1 MGSPEVRAK
10 LRRMH
15 VRKLDWRDAIF
26 AAFLIGSVVYFHRYV
41 K

>member
-10 LRRMH
+10 LRRMN
-15 VRKLDWRDAIF
+15 VRKLDWRGGIF